1 MKIIK
6 YVKKNKNEYTI
17 YLDNNTTIT
26 LYDDTILKYELLI
39 KKEIIDIDPLINYN
53 NSLKD
58 YYNIL
63 SILNKKRKTI
73 KEVEDLLKES
83 KYKKDIINK
92 LISNNY
98 LNDYTYTENYI
109 NIKINTTLDGYNKI
123 YNNLLSLGVDKDII
137 SKYLDNIDNIIWINR
152 IEKTIKKHPNKNSNT
167 IYKNKM
173 KYLLISMGY
182 NTNDI
187 NTILD
192 KINNN
197 DYSNLEKDYLKIK
210 KQLER
215 KYSNNIL
222 ITNIKK
228 KLYNK
233 GYKIEDIDNVIKND
247 IN

>member
-39 KKEIIDIDPLINYN
+39 KKEIIDIDPLVNYN
-53 NSLKD
+53 N
-58 YYNIL
+58 
-63 SILNKKRKTI
+63 
-73 KEVEDLLKES
+73 
-83 KYKKDIINK
+83 
-92 LISNNY
+92 